1 LNGPRFGEGRS
12 LFGMLRAPRWRH
24 APTGDISLEP
34 LLEGKVA
41 IVTGSSSGIGEAIA
55 RLFAAEGASVVVN
68 STRSV
73 AAGEAIA
80 AELSN
85 AIYVRGDVAQEDQAK
100 ALVQATLDRFGRLDV
115 LVNNA
120 GTTRVIPHHA
130 LEAVTDDDW
139 QRILGTNV
147 LGTWYVTRA
156 AVPALKARRGSILNI
171 TSVAGVRAAG
181 SSIPYAV
188 SKAAVNHLT
197 KLLANV
203 LGPEIR
209 VNAVAPGLIDTPWTA
224 DWDAIRAS
232 VRERAPLQRSGTPDD
247 IARAALLLTASSY
260 STGEVLLADGGINL
274 R

>member
-1 LNGPRFGEGRS
+1 
-12 LFGMLRAPRWRH
+12 MQ
-24 APTGDISLEP
+24 P

-55 RLFAAEGASVVVN
+55 RLFAAEGASVVIN
-68 STRSV
+68 SARSV

-80 AELSN
+80 AELPN
-85 AIYVRGDVAQEDQAK
+85 AIYVRADVAQEDQAK
-100 ALVQATLDRFGRLDV
+100 ALVQATLDRWGRLDV

-130 LEAVTDDDW
+130 LDAVTDDDW

-188 SKAAVNHLT
+188 SKAAVNHMT

>member
-1 LNGPRFGEGRS
+1 
-12 LFGMLRAPRWRH
+12 M
-24 APTGDISLEP
+24 EP
-34 LLEGKVA
+34 LLAGKVA

-55 RLFAAEGASVVVN
+55 RLFAAEGAAVVVN
-68 STRSV
+68 STRSI
-73 AAGEAIA
+73 ATGEAIA
-80 AELSN
+80 ASLPE
-85 AIYVRGDVAQEDQAK
+85 AIYVRGDIADESQAK
-100 ALVQATLDRFGRLDV
+100 ALVQATLDHYGRLDV

-130 LEAVTDDDW
+130 LDAVTDDDW

-147 LGTWYVTRA
+147 VGTWYVTRA
-156 AVPALKARRGSILNI
+156 AVPALKANRGSILNI

-188 SKAAVNHLT
+188 SKAALNHLT
-197 KLLANV
+197 RLLANV

-209 VNAVAPGLIDTPWTA
+209 VNAIAPGLIDTPWTA

-247 IARAALLLTASSY
+247 IARAALLLTVSSY

>member
-1 LNGPRFGEGRS
+1 VERS
-12 LFGMLRAPRWRH
+12 
-24 APTGDISLEP
+24 
-34 LLEGKVA
+34 LEGKVVL
-41 IVTGSSSGIGEAIA
+41 VTGSSSGIGEAIA

-68 STRSV
+68 SARSV
-73 AAGEAIA
+73 EAGQAVAAQLPGA
-80 AELSN
+80 L
-85 AIYVRGDVAQEDQAK
+85 YVRADVAREPEAK
-100 ALVQATLDRFGRLDV
+100 ALVAATLERYGKLDV

-130 LEAVTDDDW
+130 LDAVTDEDW
-139 QRILGTNV
+139 QRILGVNV

-156 AVPALKARRGSILNI
+156 AVPALKAQRGSVLNV

-188 SKAAVNHLT
+188 SKAALNHLT
-197 KLLANV
+197 RLLANV

-232 VRERAPLQRSGTPDD
+232 VRERAPLQRSGTPED
-247 IARAALLLTASSY
+247 IARAALLLTQSSY

>member
-1 LNGPRFGEGRS
+1 
-12 LFGMLRAPRWRH
+12 MK
-24 APTGDISLEP
+24 P
-34 LLEGKVA
+34 LLEDKVA

-73 AAGEAIA
+73 AAGEAVA
-80 AELSN
+80 ASLPN

-100 ALVQATLDRFGRLDV
+100 ALIQTTLDKFGRLDV

-130 LEAVTDDDW
+130 LDAVTDEDW

-147 LGTWYVTRA
+147 VGTWYVTRA
-156 AVPALKARRGSILNI
+156 AVPALKASRGSILNI
-171 TSVAGVRAAG
+171 SSVAGVRAAG

-188 SKAAVNHLT
+188 SKAALNHLT

-209 VNAVAPGLIDTPWTA
+209 VNAVAPGLVDTPWTA

-260 STGEVLLADGGINL
+260 STGEILLADGGINL

>member
-1 LNGPRFGEGRS
+1 
-12 LFGMLRAPRWRH
+12 MLRALSSG
-24 APTGDISLEP
+24 ASNGFGVVSLQP
-34 LLEGKVA
+34 LLEGQVA

-80 AELSN
+80 AELPN

-130 LEAVTDDDW
+130 LDAVTDDDW

-188 SKAAVNHLT
+188 SKAAVNHMT

-260 STGEVLLADGGINL
+260 STGEILLADGGINL

>member
-1 LNGPRFGEGRS
+1 LQ
-12 LFGMLRAPRWRH
+12 
-24 APTGDISLEP
+24 P

-80 AELSN
+80 AELPN

-130 LEAVTDDDW
+130 LDAVTDDDW

>member
-1 LNGPRFGEGRS
+1 
-12 LFGMLRAPRWRH
+12 MQ
-24 APTGDISLEP
+24 P

-55 RLFAAEGASVVVN
+55 RLFAAEGASVVIN

-80 AELSN
+80 AELPN

-100 ALVQATLDRFGRLDV
+100 ALVQATLDRWGRLDV

-130 LEAVTDDDW
+130 LDAVTDDDW

>member
-1 LNGPRFGEGRS
+1 
-12 LFGMLRAPRWRH
+12 MQ
-24 APTGDISLEP
+24 P
-34 LLEGKVA
+34 LLDGKVA

-80 AELSN
+80 ASLPN

-100 ALVQATLDRFGRLDV
+100 ALIATTLEHFGRLDV

-130 LEAVTDDDW
+130 LDAVTDDDW

-147 LGTWYVTRA
+147 IGTWYVTRA
-156 AVPALKARRGSILNI
+156 AVPALKASRGSILNI

-188 SKAAVNHLT
+188 SKAALNHLT

-247 IARAALLLTASSY
+247 IARAALLLTVSSY
-260 STGEVLLADGGINL
+260 STGEILLADGGINL